1 MRQTILS
8 LLGAITIVAFAG
20 LARGATASNVLA
32 EIDGQA
38 ITAEEVEKS
47 LGNSLAQLQEQIYNL
62 KREKIES
69 MIADKLLAK
78 EAQRRGVSVTA
89 LLDKEITAKVGL
101 VTEQEVDDFYQKNKA
116 RMRGEE
122 PSLRQQI
129 RSYLQNQKLAARR
142 EEYIKSLESKAKI
155 VMNLQPPPVFRA
167 EVSANGAPFRG
178 GAKAR
183 VTIVKFEDFECPFCK
198 QAQPTFQQL
207 ESKYQDKIKVV
218 HRDFPL
224 DSIHPQARRAAEA
237 GRCAN
242 EQGKFWTYHDKLY
255 SVSPKLSPDDLKA
268 AAKDVGLNVAT
279 FEQCLESGKYKAAVQ
294 KDVDEGTRLGITGT
308 PAFYINGRVISG
320 AQPLESFTKI
330 IDDELARAK

>member
-8 LLGAITIVAFAG
+8 LLATITIFAFAVA
-20 LARGATASNVLA
+20 ARAAAPSNVLA
-32 EIDGQA
+32 EIDGEV

-78 EAQRRGVSVTA
+78 EAARQKISVTA

-101 VTEQEVDDFYQKNKA
+101 VTEQEVEDFYQKNKA
-116 RMRGEE
+116 RIRGEE
-122 PSLRQQI
+122 ATVRPQI

-142 EEYIKSLESKAKI
+142 EEFIKSLEAKSKI
-155 VMNLQPPPVFRA
+155 VMRLQPPPLFRA
-167 EVSANGAPFRG
+167 EVSAAGAPFRG
-178 GAKAR
+178 GEKAR

-198 QAQPTFQQL
+198 QAQPTFEQL
-207 ESKYQDKIKVV
+207 EAKYKDRIKVA

-237 GRCAN
+237 ARCAN
-242 EQGKFWTYHDKLY
+242 EQGKFWSYHDKLY
-255 SVSPKLSPDDLKA
+255 SISPKLSPDDLKA
-268 AAKDVGLNVAT
+268 AAKEVGLNVSQ
-279 FEQCLESGKYKAAVQ
+279 FEECLESGKYKAAVQ
-294 KDVDEGTRLGITGT
+294 KDAEEGNRLGITGT

-320 AQPLESFTKI
+320 AQPIESFTKI
-330 IDDELARAK
+330 IDDELARTK